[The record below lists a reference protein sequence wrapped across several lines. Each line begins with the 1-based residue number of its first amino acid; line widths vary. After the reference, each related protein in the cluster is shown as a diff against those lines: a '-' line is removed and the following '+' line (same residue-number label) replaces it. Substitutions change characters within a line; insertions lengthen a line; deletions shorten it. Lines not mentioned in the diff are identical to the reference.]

1 MGAGDAFIAGGVES
15 MTMVPQGGFNFSP
28 NPRFAFDGQPGTDQ
42 FYDAYI
48 SMGQTAEN
56 VAARHGIAREDQ
68 ERLAVDSHAKAA
80 RAQADGLLAGEIVPV
95 VLADGSRVEEDGC
108 IRAGTSLEVL
118 AGLKPAFAED
128 GSVTAGTASPLTD
141 GAVATLVTSDA
152 FAAKHGLPVL
162 ARIRASAVAGVEPE
176 YMGMGP
182 VPATRK
188 ALARAGLS
196 VDDLDVV
203 EINEAFGSQAVA
215 CIKELRIPREVVNID
230 GGALALGHP
239 LGLPAR
245 ASRARRRRY

>member
-95 VLADGSRVEEDGC
+95 VVADGSRVEEDGC
-108 IRAGTSLEVL
+108 IRSEEHTSEIQSLMRISYAVFC
-118 AGLKPAFAED
+118 LKKKKNTTTHA
-128 GSVTAGTASPLTD
+128 
-141 GAVATLVTSDA
+141 
-152 FAAKHGLPVL
+152 
-162 ARIRASAVAGVEPE
+162 
-176 YMGMGP
+176 
-182 VPATRK
+182 
-188 ALARAGLS
+188 
-196 VDDLDVV
+196 
-203 EINEAFGSQAVA
+203 
-215 CIKELRIPREVVNID
+215 
-230 GGALALGHP
+230 
-239 LGLPAR
+239 
-245 ASRARRRRY
+245 

>member
-80 RAQADGLLAGEIVPV
+80 SAQADGLLAGEGVPV

-108 IRAGTSLEVL
+108 TRAGTSLEVL
-118 AGLKPAFAED
+118 AGLKPAFADD

-141 GAVATLVTSDA
+141 GAVAPLDRKRTSLNSS
-152 FAAKHGLPVL
+152 H
-162 ARIRASAVAGVEPE
+162 
-176 YMGMGP
+176 
-182 VPATRK
+182 
-188 ALARAGLS
+188 
-196 VDDLDVV
+196 
-203 EINEAFGSQAVA
+203 
-215 CIKELRIPREVVNID
+215 
-230 GGALALGHP
+230 
-239 LGLPAR
+239 
-245 ASRARRRRY
+245 